1 MKRHLNTCH
10 PAPDCKDLK
19 EWDRKLESM
28 RASVLG
34 MSRVEMIE
42 RLNAHR
48 MNSTRGRKPRGK
60 KSDENTQA
68 MVQSDFPQMHYNYD
82 MMGNF
87 PQL

>member
-1 MKRHLNTCH
+1 M
-10 PAPDCKDLK
+10 A

-42 RLNAHR
+42 RLNAHK

-60 KSDENTQA
+60 KSDESAQA
-68 MVQSDFPQMHYNYD
+68 MVQSDYAQMHYNYE
-82 MMGNF
+82 MMGSF